1 MKLNIVTR
9 CTRPDYMSDVEKSLQ
24 HLFLEV
30 DLKWTII
37 IDTSV
42 LHEIPSDFLE
52 KYSKYDL
59 RFMKGKAGDM
69 GHKFINKVFDEIEDD
84 EWVYVLDDDNQLHP
98 ELIETIKAELEN
110 NQKTQGFIFSQS
122 VGKKDFSGLD
132 IREAKPEN
140 V

>member
-9 CTRPDYMSDVEKSLQ
+9 CTRPDYMSDVEKSIQ
-24 HLFLEV
+24 SYKEI

-69 GHKFINKVFDEIEDD
+69 GLLEMLLQMYMKTKIEG
-84 EWVYVLDDDNQLHP
+84 V
-98 ELIETIKAELEN
+98 
-110 NQKTQGFIFSQS
+110 
-122 VGKKDFSGLD
+122 
-132 IREAKPEN
+132 
-140 V
+140 